1 MKIEVIYYNE
11 TLRSFKKRFYTRK
24 NLKTL
29 VKITSIT
36 LGICIAMGS
45 TSVLAADPSA
55 IENSIAKADRMG
67 RMIWK
72 ILLSIGYW
80 AAAIYATKDMI
91 ADMSNNDVKEIVKT
105 GVKYLVGYACIF
117 FFVDFLDVIRALGK

>member
-11 TLRSFKKRFYTRK
+11 KLRGLKNKYCTQKNIKALRK
-24 NLKTL
+24 IVCMT
-29 VKITSIT
+29 V
-36 LGICIAMGS
+36 GICIVMGS
-45 TSVLAADPSA
+45 TQVLAADPSA
-55 IENSIAKADRMG
+55 VEKSIEKADKLG
-67 RMIWK
+67 RMVWK

-117 FFVDFLDVIRALGK
+117 FFVDFLDIIRSYGR